1 MIKSGADRLGWELDD
16 LLDRTL
22 AAILLFMEKNP
33 DTLLIITSDHETGGV
48 QLPKEGALV
57 SDDLITTDEH
67 TDTPVGVFAL
77 GQGSEYFHDK
87 TVDNTDIAK
96 FIIAAITKE

>member
-1 MIKSGADRLGWELDD
+1 MKIHFCGAADCV
-16 LLDRTL
+16 
-22 AAILLFMEKNP
+22 
-33 DTLLIITSDHETGGV
+33 TG
-48 QLPKEGALV
+48 
-57 SDDLITTDEH
+57 SCHLITTDTH

-96 FIIAAITKE
+96 FIIDAITKE